1 MIHAGNATLD
11 CGLGYSE
18 DHSMIKE
25 NMTVPTSVAEAIS
38 LIQQCLKLI
47 RLKGVKYFQYPTE
60 ALNGLAEYYADSD
73 VQKLLDCVKDTL
85 VCPINAAKTY
95 YIQKDEEVIENIL
108 NALDSLITV
117 DPRYVRRERRR
128 IKELM

>member
-1 MIHAGNATLD
+1 M
-11 CGLGYSE
+11 
-18 DHSMIKE
+18 
-25 NMTVPTSVAEAIS
+25 
-38 LIQQCLKLI
+38 
-47 RLKGVKYFQYPTE
+47 
-60 ALNGLAEYYADSD
+60 
-73 VQKLLDCVKDTL
+73 QKLLDCVKDTL